1 MSLLDQLFVYHPE
14 PWQDRDWAKLSGL
27 PLEDV
32 SFQAADGVRLFGWYV
47 ETRADRPV
55 MLWCHGNAGNISHR
69 LANIRELYRR
79 GLSVFIFDYRGYGRS
94 SGSPSEPG
102 IYQDAL
108 AGYDYV
114 LHQRRIASDRIVVFG
129 RSLGA
134 CVAGEVA
141 ILRPS
146 AGVILEGSFPSIQA
160 MSDQHYLGLP
170 ARWFVDVEFNLAQKI
185 PRLQRPVLV
194 IHGEKDSIVPVALG
208 RQVFDTAHEPKQ
220 WYVVPGADH
229 NDVPFVGGN
238 PYFQKIM
245 SFVQTV
251 VTKGHERVR

>member
-1 MSLLDQLFVYHPE
+1 MLEGIFVFQPSPWEDRNWASL
-14 PWQDRDWAKLSGL
+14 SSL
-27 PLEDV
+27 PLEEVWLPVDEFV
-32 SFQAADGVRLFGWYV
+32 TIFGWFV
-47 ETRADRPV
+47 DAGPTKPV
-55 MLWCHGNAGNISHR
+55 LLWCHGNAGNIIHR
-69 LANIRELYRR
+69 LENIRELYRR

-94 SGSPSEPG
+94 TGSPSETG
-102 IYQDAL
+102 MYQDAL
-108 AGYDYV
+108 AAYDYV
-114 LHQRRIASDRIVVFG
+114 LHQRRIASYRIVLFG

-146 AGVILEGSFPSIQA
+146 AGVILEGAFPSIQA

-185 PRLQRPVLV
+185 AKLQVPVLV

-208 RQVFDTAHEPKQ
+208 RQVFEAAHEPKQ

-238 PYFQKIM
+238 PYFREIM
-245 SFVQTV
+245 NFVQTV
-251 VTKGHERVR
+251 VTKGHERVP